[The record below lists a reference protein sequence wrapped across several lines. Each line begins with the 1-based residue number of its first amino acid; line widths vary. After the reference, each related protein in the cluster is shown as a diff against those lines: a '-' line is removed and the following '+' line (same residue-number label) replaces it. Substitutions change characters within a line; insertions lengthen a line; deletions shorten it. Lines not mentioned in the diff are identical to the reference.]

1 LPGAKA
7 HVSRGAS
14 ADTPAVAQSDSRR
27 FLHASALTRHAVR
40 VSVLAMLGTAGYL
53 IWRYPTLPGLLPVHF
68 RWDGRPNGWQFRTIP
83 RVLLPLFVQLGIFST
98 GAAIGT
104 LLLSRTDASTAHS
117 MPDARAA
124 VTATEAVMLMCATWV
139 AFQAYGAYALVSLWS
154 DGGSTLG
161 VGYTAFEAAGIVV
174 TGIVGV
180 HAQRQLARPEPLPF
194 VAAHWRLGQL
204 YCNAH
209 HPALFVPTRDGG
221 RWTLNFGRP
230 AAVALLGGILGI
242 GVVAPT
248 VMLALA
254 LR

>member
-1 LPGAKA
+1 LPRDAA
-7 HVSRGAS
+7 
-14 ADTPAVAQSDSRR
+14 ADAAEPVTAGSRR
-27 FLHASALTRHAVR
+27 FLHESALTRHAVSI
-40 VSVLAMLGTAGYL
+40 SVLTMLGTTWYL
-53 IWRYPTLPGLLPVHF
+53 IWRYPSLPGLLPVHF

-83 RVLLPLFVQLGIFST
+83 RVLLPLFVQLGILST
-98 GAAIGT
+98 GAAIGK

-124 VTATEAVMLMCATWV
+124 VTAAEAVMLMCATWV
-139 AFQAYGAYALVSLWS
+139 AFQAYAAYALVRLWS

-161 VGYTAFEAAGIVV
+161 AGYTAFEMAGVVV
-174 TGIVGV
+174 TGIV
-180 HAQRQLARPEPLPF
+180 LARAQTQLPHPEPLPF

-230 AAVALLGGILGI
+230 AAVALLGGILAV